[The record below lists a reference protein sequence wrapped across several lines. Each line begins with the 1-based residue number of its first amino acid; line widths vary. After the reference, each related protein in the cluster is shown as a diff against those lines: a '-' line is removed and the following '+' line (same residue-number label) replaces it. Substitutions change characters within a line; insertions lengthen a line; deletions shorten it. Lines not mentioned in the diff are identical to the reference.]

1 MPGDSRQCRLQLR
14 RSRGPG
20 FAEADRMKIFGIVL
34 IVVGLLALAFG
45 GISWT
50 KREKVVD
57 LGPIQAE
64 TQKRETL
71 PLPPLFGGVAVVA
84 GIALIVVAGRRP

>member
-1 MPGDSRQCRLQLR
+1 MRTL
-14 RSRGPG
+14 
-20 FAEADRMKIFGIVL
+20 GIVL

-50 KREKVVD
+50 KREKVID

-64 TQKRETL
+64 TKKRETL
-71 PLPPLFGGVAVVA
+71 PLPPLFGVLAVAG
-84 GIALIVVAGRRP
+84 GIALVVVGRKK

>member
-1 MPGDSRQCRLQLR
+1 MRTL
-14 RSRGPG
+14 
-20 FAEADRMKIFGIVL
+20 GIVL

-50 KREKVVD
+50 KREKVID

-64 TQKRETL
+64 TKKKETL
-71 PLPPLFGGVAVVA
+71 PLPPLFGVLAVAG
-84 GIALIVVAGRRP
+84 GIALVVVGRKK

>member
-1 MPGDSRQCRLQLR
+1 VDPESADPRIANHGGAR
-14 RSRGPG
+14 
-20 FAEADRMKIFGIVL
+20 FATLLGMKLLGIAL
-34 IVVGLLALAFG
+34 IVAGLLALAFG

-64 TQKRETL
+64 TRKTETL
-71 PLPPLFGGVAVVA
+71 PLSPIFGVAAVVG
-84 GIALIVVAGRRP
+84 GIAVLVVSSRK

>member
-1 MPGDSRQCRLQLR
+1 
-14 RSRGPG
+14 
-20 FAEADRMKIFGIVL
+20 
-34 IVVGLLALAFG
+34 VGLLALAFG

-71 PLPPLFGGVAVVA
+71 PLPPIFGGVAVVA
-84 GIALIVVAGRRP
+84 GIALVVVAGRRP

>member
-1 MPGDSRQCRLQLR
+1 
-14 RSRGPG
+14 
-20 FAEADRMKIFGIVL
+20 MKILGIVL

-64 TQKRETL
+64 TEKRETL
-71 PLPPLFGGVAVVA
+71 PLSPVFGILAVA
-84 GIALIVVAGRRP
+84 GGIVLVVVDSRKTKA